1 MTLPSKAPTL
11 VHVLRHWAA
20 AAPERVAY
28 RLLDER
34 GAETDCVRFDELLAR
49 ASVVAREL
57 SRRCVP
63 GDRVLLVVPTS
74 TDFLYAFFGC
84 LLARV
89 VAVPQP
95 VPRPRSAS
103 ALAAV
108 LADCTPTLALGTSAL
123 RPLVAAEPE
132 LSALPATAVMTVDEL
147 LAADASNTSAR
158 FDETPPKAQDIAL
171 LQYTSG
177 STSRPKGVVVRH
189 ANIMANQ
196 RMIREAFDHREPV
209 TVVAWAPLYHD
220 QGLIGNLLQPL
231 FIGGCAV
238 LLPPTAFFRDPML
251 WLELIHR
258 YRAHTSGGPNFAFES
273 CVARY
278 NAERAAALD
287 LRCWKVAFNGA
298 EPVSAQVLRDFS
310 ARYAAHGFSAA
321 AHFPCYGLAEATL
334 YVSGGPAH
342 REPAVASRPD
352 GSGEVVCAGAVPRDI
367 DLRVI
372 DEHCRRCPEGGVGEI
387 CLRGPSIAS
396 GYWNLPPGA
405 QPHFVALDSV
415 GPPHLATGDLG
426 FARDGMLYVT
436 GRKKDLII
444 LRGRNVYPYDIER
457 SIAACHEGFRPGHC
471 AVFGHADA
479 EAGEERVH
487 AVQEI
492 ERTYRGKIDFHEVAG
507 LARRQVA
514 QQHGVMLYRI
524 HFVRSGYLPKT
535 TSGKTKRLL
544 LPSLLAEAPTEGE
557 RIYASC

>member
-1 MTLPSKAPTL
+1 MTDPTTL
-11 VHVLRHWAA
+11 VDVLRHWAA
-20 AAPERVAY
+20 TAPERIAY

-34 GAETDCVRFDELLAR
+34 GNETEALTFAELLCGAT
-49 ASVVAREL
+49 AVARQL
-57 SRRCVP
+57 SRHCTP
-63 GDRVLLVVPTS
+63 GDRVLLVLPTS
-74 TDFLYAFFGC
+74 ADFLHALFGC
-84 LLARV
+84 LLARL
-89 VAVPQP
+89 VAVPLP
-95 VPRPRSAS
+95 VPRPRSVS

-108 LADCTPTLALGTSAL
+108 RADCTPTRVFGQQSLRALI
-123 RPLVAAEPE
+123 AAEPE
-132 LSALPATAVMTVDEL
+132 LASLSPGAVVTVDEL
-147 LAADASNTSAR
+147 LAADASDAGPP
-158 FDETPPKAQDIAL
+158 FDGAPATADDIAV

-189 ANIMANQ
+189 ANIVANQ

-209 TVVAWAPLYHD
+209 TVVAWALLYHD
-220 QGLIGNLLQPL
+220 QGLIGNVLQPL

-238 LLPPTAFFRDPML
+238 MLPPTAFFRDPML
-251 WLELIHR
+251 WLELIDR

-278 NAERAAALD
+278 NATRAAPLD
-287 LRCWKVAFNGA
+287 LSCWKVAFNGA

-342 REPAVASRPD
+342 RAPDVAARPD
-352 GSGEVVCAGAVPRDI
+352 GPGEVVSAGTVHREV
-367 DLRVI
+367 DLAVI
-372 DEHCRRCPEGGVGEI
+372 DELGARCAEGHVGEI
-387 CLRGPSIAS
+387 CLRGPNVAS

-405 QPHFVALDSV
+405 PPHFVALDTA
-415 GPPHLATGDLG
+415 GAPYLATGDLG
-426 FARDGMLYVT
+426 FVRDGQLYVT
-436 GRKKDLII
+436 GRKKELII

-457 SIAACHEGFRPGHC
+457 SIAACHEGFRLGHC
-471 AVFGHADA
+471 VVFGHAD
-479 EAGEERVH
+479 GSEERVH

-492 ERTYRGKIDFHEVAG
+492 ERTYRGKIDFHAVAG
-507 LARRQVA
+507 HVRRQVS

-524 HFVRSGYLPKT
+524 HFVRPGYLPKT

-544 LPSLLAEAPTEGE
+544 LPTLLAEAPPTESE